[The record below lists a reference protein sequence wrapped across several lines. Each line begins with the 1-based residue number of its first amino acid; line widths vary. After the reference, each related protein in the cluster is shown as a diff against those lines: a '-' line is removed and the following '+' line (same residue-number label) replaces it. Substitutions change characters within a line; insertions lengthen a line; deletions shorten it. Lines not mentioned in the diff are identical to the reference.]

1 MTLERMAV
9 SQSPRTV
16 LLVGATGMVGRA
28 VMARAV
34 GRDAIRLHAIARREV
49 PLPAGARMEM
59 LLADPA
65 RWPEAIAATGAASG
79 AGKAGS
85 ADCIVI
91 ALGTTI
97 ATVGGD
103 QAAFRAV
110 DHDLVLSCARAAKA
124 AGIRQAIV
132 VSSVGANAGARN
144 FYLSV
149 KGETEDALAKLH
161 FARLDLLR
169 PGLLRGHREG
179 PLRAG
184 ERIGML
190 ASPLLDLALHGK
202 ARRFR
207 SIRATTVADAVLA
220 LVGVKPDGR
229 FVHEHD
235 QLLRVAR
242 NRAA

>member
-1 MTLERMAV
+1 MTA
-9 SQSPRTV
+9 SQAPRTV
-16 LLVGATGMVGRA
+16 ILVGATGMIGRA

-34 GRDAIRLHAIARREV
+34 GRNSIRLHAIARREV

-65 RWPEAIAATGAASG
+65 RWPEAIAASG
-79 AGKAGS
+79 AGSDLATS

-97 ATVGGD
+97 AAVGGD
-103 QAAFRAV
+103 KAAFRAV
-110 DHDLVLSCARAAKA
+110 DHDLVLACARAAKQS
-124 AGIRQAIV
+124 GIRQAIV

-149 KGETEDALAKLH
+149 KGEIEDALAKLH
-161 FARLDLLR
+161 FTRLDVLR

-184 ERIGML
+184 ERIGMI
-190 ASPLLDLALHGK
+190 ASPLMDMALHGN
-202 ARRFR
+202 ARRYR
-207 SIRATTVADAVLA
+207 SIRATTVADAALA
-220 LVGVKPDGR
+220 LVGARPDGR

-235 QLLRVAR
+235 QLLRAAR
-242 NRAA
+242 KSVG

>member
-1 MTLERMAV
+1 MTTP
-9 SQSPRTV
+9 QGPRTV
-16 LLVGATGMVGRA
+16 ILVGATGMVGRA
-28 VMARAV
+28 VMTRAV
-34 GRDAIRLHAIARREV
+34 GRGAIRLHAIARREV
-49 PLPAGARMEM
+49 PLPKGARMEM

-65 RWPEAIAATGAASG
+65 EWPEAIAASG
-79 AGKAGS
+79 AGTELAAS

-97 ATVGGD
+97 AAVGGAK
-103 QAAFRAV
+103 AAFRRV
-110 DHDLVLSCARAAKA
+110 DHDLVLSCARAAKQ

-161 FARLDLLR
+161 FTRLDLLR

-179 PLRAG
+179 RLRPG
-184 ERIGML
+184 ERVAML
-190 ASPLLDLALHGK
+190 ASPLFDLGLYGK
-202 ARRFR
+202 ARRYR

-220 LVGVKPDGR
+220 LVGAKPDGR

-235 QLLRVAR
+235 QLLRAAR
-242 NRAA
+242 NAAA

>member
-1 MTLERMAV
+1 MATAR
-9 SQSPRTV
+9 RTV
-16 LLVGATGMVGRA
+16 ILVGATGMVGRA

-49 PLPAGARMEM
+49 ALPQGARMEM

-65 RWPEAIAATGAASG
+65 HWPAAIAVSGAASG
-79 AGKAGS
+79 AGTALATS

-97 ATVGGD
+97 AAVGGD
-103 QAAFRAV
+103 KAAFRAV
-110 DHDLVLSCARAAKA
+110 DHDLVVSCAQAAKD

-161 FARLDLLR
+161 FTRLDVLR

-179 PLRAG
+179 PLRPG
-184 ERIGML
+184 EWIGML
-190 ASPLLDLALHGK
+190 ASPLIDLALHGK
-202 ARRFR
+202 ARRYR

-220 LVGVKPDGR
+220 LVGAKPDGR

-235 QLLRVAR
+235 RLLRAAR
-242 NRAA
+242 KSGA

>member
-1 MTLERMAV
+1 MTA
-9 SQSPRTV
+9 SQAPRTV
-16 LLVGATGMVGRA
+16 ILVGATGMIGRA

-34 GRDAIRLHAIARREV
+34 GQDSIRLHAIARREV

-65 RWPEAIAATGAASG
+65 RWPEAIAASG
-79 AGKAGS
+79 AGSDLATS

-97 ATVGGD
+97 AAVGGD
-103 QAAFRAV
+103 KAAFRAV
-110 DHDLVLSCARAAKA
+110 DHDLVLACARAAKQS
-124 AGIRQAIV
+124 GIRQAIV

-149 KGETEDALAKLH
+149 KGEIEDALAKLH
-161 FARLDLLR
+161 FTRLDVLR

-184 ERIGML
+184 ERIGMI
-190 ASPLLDLALHGK
+190 ASPLMDMALHGK
-202 ARRFR
+202 ARRYR
-207 SIRATTVADAVLA
+207 SIRATTVADAALA
-220 LVGVKPDGR
+220 LVGARPDGR

-235 QLLRVAR
+235 QLLRAAR
-242 NRAA
+242 KSVG

>member
-1 MTLERMAV
+1 MSTPTA
-9 SQSPRTV
+9 PRTV
-16 LLVGATGMVGRA
+16 ILVGATGMVGRA
-28 VMARAV
+28 VMTRAV

-49 PLPAGARMEM
+49 PLPQGARMEM

-65 RWPEAIAATGAASG
+65 HWPEAIAATGAG
-79 AGKAGS
+79 TDLAGS

-97 ATVGGD
+97 AAVGGD
-103 QAAFRAV
+103 PRGAKAAFRAV
-110 DHDLVLSCARAAKA
+110 DHDLILSCARAAKA

-132 VSSVGANAGARN
+132 ISSVGAKAGARN

-161 FARLDLLR
+161 FARLDVLR

-179 PLRAG
+179 ALRPG
-184 ERIGML
+184 ERVGMI
-190 ASPLLDLALHGK
+190 ASPLIDLALHGK
-202 ARRFR
+202 ARRYR
-207 SIRATTVADAVLA
+207 SIRASTVADAVLA
-220 LVGVKPDGR
+220 LVGAKPDGR

-235 QLLRVAR
+235 QLLRAAR
-242 NRAA
+242 KGGG

>member
-1 MTLERMAV
+1 MTA
-9 SQSPRTV
+9 SQAPRTV
-16 LLVGATGMVGRA
+16 ILVGATGMIGRA

-34 GRDAIRLHAIARREV
+34 GQNSIRLHAIARREV

-65 RWPEAIAATGAASG
+65 RWPEAIAASG
-79 AGKAGS
+79 AGSDLATS

-97 ATVGGD
+97 AAVGGD
-103 QAAFRAV
+103 KAAFRAV
-110 DHDLVLSCARAAKA
+110 DHDLVLACARAAKQS
-124 AGIRQAIV
+124 GIRQAIV

-161 FARLDLLR
+161 FTRLDVLR

-184 ERIGML
+184 ERIGMI
-190 ASPLLDLALHGK
+190 ASPLMDMALHGN
-202 ARRFR
+202 ARRYR
-207 SIRATTVADAVLA
+207 SIRATTVADAALA
-220 LVGVKPDGR
+220 LVGARPDGR

-235 QLLRVAR
+235 QLLRAAR
-242 NRAA
+242 KSVG

>member
-1 MTLERMAV
+1 MTA
-9 SQSPRTV
+9 SQAPRTV
-16 LLVGATGMVGRA
+16 ILVGATGMIGRA

-34 GRDAIRLHAIARREV
+34 GQDSIRLHAIARREV

-65 RWPEAIAATGAASG
+65 RWPEAIAASG
-79 AGKAGS
+79 AGSDLATS

-97 ATVGGD
+97 AAVGGD
-103 QAAFRAV
+103 KAAFRAV
-110 DHDLVLSCARAAKA
+110 DHDLVLACARAAKQS
-124 AGIRQAIV
+124 GIRQAIV

-161 FARLDLLR
+161 FTRLDVLR

-184 ERIGML
+184 ERIGMI
-190 ASPLLDLALHGK
+190 ASPLMDKALHGN
-202 ARRFR
+202 ARRYR
-207 SIRATTVADAVLA
+207 SIRATTVADAALA
-220 LVGVKPDGR
+220 LVGARPDGR

-235 QLLRVAR
+235 QLLRAAR
-242 NRAA
+242 KSVG

>member
-1 MTLERMAV
+1 MTA

-49 PLPAGARMEM
+49 PLPTGARMEM

-65 RWPEAIAATGAASG
+65 RWPEAIAASG
-79 AGKAGS
+79 AGTGGS

-103 QAAFRAV
+103 KAAFRAV

-124 AGIRQAIV
+124 AGVRQAIV
-132 VSSVGANAGARN
+132 VSSVGANAGASN

-161 FARLDLLR
+161 FGRLDLLR

-179 PLRAG
+179 PLRTG

-190 ASPLLDLALHGK
+190 ASPLLDLALHGRL
-202 ARRFR
+202 RRFR
-207 SIRATTVADAVLA
+207 SIRATAVADAVLA
-220 LVGVKPDGR
+220 LVGARPDGR

-235 QLLRVAR
+235 QLLRAVR
-242 NRAA
+242 NAAVRG

>member
-1 MTLERMAV
+1 MTA
-9 SQSPRTV
+9 SQAPRTV
-16 LLVGATGMVGRA
+16 ILVGATGMIGRA

-34 GRDAIRLHAIARREV
+34 GRNSIRLHAIARREV

-65 RWPEAIAATGAASG
+65 RWPEAIAASG
-79 AGKAGS
+79 AGSDLATS

-97 ATVGGD
+97 AAVGGD
-103 QAAFRAV
+103 KAAFRAV
-110 DHDLVLSCARAAKA
+110 DHDLVLACARAAKQS
-124 AGIRQAIV
+124 GIRQAIV

-161 FARLDLLR
+161 FTRLDVLR

-184 ERIGML
+184 ERIGMI
-190 ASPLLDLALHGK
+190 ASPLMDIALHGK
-202 ARRFR
+202 ARRYR
-207 SIRATTVADAVLA
+207 SIRATTVADAALA
-220 LVGVKPDGR
+220 LVGARPDGR

-235 QLLRVAR
+235 QLLRAAR
-242 NRAA
+242 KSVG

>member
-1 MTLERMAV
+1 MTA
-9 SQSPRTV
+9 SQAPRTV
-16 LLVGATGMVGRA
+16 ILVGATGMIGRA

-34 GRDAIRLHAIARREV
+34 GQNSIRLHAIARREV

-65 RWPEAIAATGAASG
+65 RWPEAIAASG
-79 AGKAGS
+79 AGSDLATS

-97 ATVGGD
+97 AAVGGD
-103 QAAFRAV
+103 KAAFRAV
-110 DHDLVLSCARAAKA
+110 DHDLVLACARAAKQS
-124 AGIRQAIV
+124 GIRQAIV

-161 FARLDLLR
+161 FTRLDVLR

-184 ERIGML
+184 ERIGMI
-190 ASPLLDLALHGK
+190 ASPLMDIALHGK
-202 ARRFR
+202 ARRYR
-207 SIRATTVADAVLA
+207 SIRATTVADAALA
-220 LVGVKPDGR
+220 LVGARPDGR

-235 QLLRVAR
+235 QLLRAAR
-242 NRAA
+242 KSVG

>member
-1 MTLERMAV
+1 MTA
-9 SQSPRTV
+9 SQAPRTV
-16 LLVGATGMVGRA
+16 ILVGATGMIGRA

-34 GRDAIRLHAIARREV
+34 GRNSIRLHAIARREV

-65 RWPEAIAATGAASG
+65 RWPEAIAASG
-79 AGKAGS
+79 AGSDLATS

-97 ATVGGD
+97 AAVGGD
-103 QAAFRAV
+103 KAAFRAV
-110 DHDLVLSCARAAKA
+110 DHDLVLACARAAKQS
-124 AGIRQAIV
+124 GIRQAIV

-161 FARLDLLR
+161 FTRLDVLR

-184 ERIGML
+184 ERIGMI
-190 ASPLLDLALHGK
+190 ASPLMDMALHGK
-202 ARRFR
+202 ARRYR
-207 SIRATTVADAVLA
+207 SIRATTVADAALA
-220 LVGVKPDGR
+220 LVGARPDGR

-235 QLLRVAR
+235 QLLRAAR
-242 NRAA
+242 KSVG

>member
-1 MTLERMAV
+1 MTA
-9 SQSPRTV
+9 SQAPRTV
-16 LLVGATGMVGRA
+16 ILVGATGMIGRA

-34 GRDAIRLHAIARREV
+34 GRNSIRLHAIARREV

-65 RWPEAIAATGAASG
+65 RWPEAIAASG
-79 AGKAGS
+79 AGSDLATS

-97 ATVGGD
+97 AAVGGD
-103 QAAFRAV
+103 KAAFRAV
-110 DHDLVLSCARAAKA
+110 DHDLVLACARAAKQS
-124 AGIRQAIV
+124 GIRQAIV

-161 FARLDLLR
+161 FTRLDVLR

-184 ERIGML
+184 ERIGMI
-190 ASPLLDLALHGK
+190 ASPLMDIALHGK
-202 ARRFR
+202 ARRYR
-207 SIRATTVADAVLA
+207 SIRATNVADAALA
-220 LVGVKPDGR
+220 LVGARPDGR

-235 QLLRVAR
+235 QLLRAAR
-242 NRAA
+242 KSVG

>member
-1 MTLERMAV
+1 MTAP
-9 SQSPRTV
+9 QTPRTV
-16 LLVGATGMVGRA
+16 ILVGATGMVGRA

-34 GRDAIRLHAIARREV
+34 GRESIRLHAIARREV

-65 RWPEAIAATGAASG
+65 NWPEAIAASG
-79 AGKAGS
+79 AGSDLAAS

-97 ATVGGD
+97 AAVGGD
-103 QAAFRAV
+103 KTAFRAV
-110 DHDLVLSCARAAKA
+110 DHDLVLACARAAKQ

-132 VSSVGANAGARN
+132 VSSVGAKAGARN

-149 KGETEDALAKLH
+149 KGETEDALARLH
-161 FARLDLLR
+161 FNRLDVLR

-184 ERIGML
+184 ERVGMI
-190 ASPLLDLALHGK
+190 ASPLLDMALHGK
-202 ARRFR
+202 ARRYR
-207 SIRATTVADAVLA
+207 SIRASTIADAALA
-220 LVGVKPDGR
+220 LVGARPDGR

-235 QLLRVAR
+235 QLR
-242 NRAA
+242 RAALKIGS

>member
-1 MTLERMAV
+1 MTTP
-9 SQSPRTV
+9 QNPRTV
-16 LLVGATGMVGRA
+16 ILVGATGMVGRA
-28 VMARAV
+28 VMARAI
-34 GRDAIRLHAIARREV
+34 GQDAIRLHAIARREV
-49 PLPAGARMEM
+49 PLPKGARMAM

-65 RWPEAIAATGAASG
+65 RWPEAIAASG
-79 AGKAGS
+79 AGSELAAS

-103 QAAFRAV
+103 KAAFRAV

-132 VSSVGANAGARN
+132 VSSVGADAGARN

-149 KGETEDALAKLH
+149 KGDTEDALAKLH

-179 PLRAG
+179 PLRVG
-184 ERIGML
+184 ERAAML
-190 ASPLLDLALHGK
+190 ASPLFDLALHGK
-202 ARRFR
+202 LRRFR
-207 SIRATTVADAVLA
+207 SIRAATVADAVLA
-220 LVGVKPDGR
+220 LVGAKPDGR

-235 QLLRVAR
+235 RLT
-242 NRAA
+242 RAARG

>member
-1 MTLERMAV
+1 MTAP
-9 SQSPRTV
+9 QTPRTV
-16 LLVGATGMVGRA
+16 ILVGATGMVGRA

-34 GRDAIRLHAIARREV
+34 GREAIRLHAIARREV

-65 RWPEAIAATGAASG
+65 NWPEAIAASG
-79 AGKAGS
+79 AGSDLAAS

-103 QAAFRAV
+103 KAAFRAV
-110 DHDLVLSCARAAKA
+110 DHDLVLACARAAKQ

-132 VSSVGANAGARN
+132 VSSVGANAGAHN

-161 FARLDLLR
+161 FGRLDVLR

-184 ERIGML
+184 ERIGMM
-190 ASPLLDLALHGK
+190 ASPLMDIALHGK
-202 ARRFR
+202 ARRYR
-207 SIRATTVADAVLA
+207 SIRASTVADAALA
-220 LVGVKPDGR
+220 LVGARPDGR

-235 QLLRVAR
+235 QLLR
-242 NRAA
+242 AAQKIGS

>member
-1 MTLERMAV
+1 MTA
-9 SQSPRTV
+9 SQAPRTV
-16 LLVGATGMVGRA
+16 ILVGATGMIGRA

-34 GRDAIRLHAIARREV
+34 GQDSIRLHAIARREV

-65 RWPEAIAATGAASG
+65 RWPEAIAASG
-79 AGKAGS
+79 AGSDLATS

-97 ATVGGD
+97 AAVGGD
-103 QAAFRAV
+103 KAAFRAV
-110 DHDLVLSCARAAKA
+110 DHDLVLACARAAKQS
-124 AGIRQAIV
+124 GIRQAIV

-149 KGETEDALAKLH
+149 KGEIEDALAKLH
-161 FARLDLLR
+161 FTRLDVLR

-184 ERIGML
+184 ERIGMI
-190 ASPLLDLALHGK
+190 ASPLMDMALHGK
-202 ARRFR
+202 ARRYR
-207 SIRATTVADAVLA
+207 SIRATTVADAALA
-220 LVGVKPDGR
+220 LVGARPDGR

-235 QLLRVAR
+235 RLLR
-242 NRAA
+242 AAQKIGS

>member
-1 MTLERMAV
+1 MTTPHG
-9 SQSPRTV
+9 PRTV
-16 LLVGATGMVGRA
+16 ILVGATGMVGRA

-34 GRDAIRLHAIARREV
+34 GQNTIRLHAIARREV
-49 PLPAGARMEM
+49 PLPKGARMEM

-65 RWPEAIAATGAASG
+65 HWPEAIAASAAG
-79 AGKAGS
+79 AGAGTEPAAS

-97 ATVGGD
+97 AAVGGD
-103 QAAFRAV
+103 KAAFRAV
-110 DHDLVLSCARAAKA
+110 DHDLVLSCATAAKA

-149 KGETEDALAKLH
+149 KGETEDALARLH
-161 FARLDLLR
+161 FTRLDVLR

-184 ERIGML
+184 ERIGMI
-190 ASPLLDLALHGK
+190 ASPLIDLALHGK
-202 ARRFR
+202 ARRYR
-207 SIRATTVADAVLA
+207 SIRATTVADAALA
-220 LVGVKPDGR
+220 LVGARPDGR

-235 QLLRVAR
+235 QLLR
-242 NRAA
+242 AAQKYRS

>member
-1 MTLERMAV
+1 MTA
-9 SQSPRTV
+9 SQAPRTV
-16 LLVGATGMVGRA
+16 ILVGATGMIGRA

-34 GRDAIRLHAIARREV
+34 GRNSIRLHAIARREV

-65 RWPEAIAATGAASG
+65 RWPEAIAASG
-79 AGKAGS
+79 AGSDLATS

-97 ATVGGD
+97 AAVGGD
-103 QAAFRAV
+103 KAAFRAV
-110 DHDLVLSCARAAKA
+110 DHDLVLACARAAKQS
-124 AGIRQAIV
+124 GIRQAIV
-132 VSSVGANAGARN
+132 VSSVGATAGARN

-161 FARLDLLR
+161 FTRLDVLR

-184 ERIGML
+184 ERIGMI
-190 ASPLLDLALHGK
+190 ASPLMDMALHGK
-202 ARRFR
+202 ARRYR
-207 SIRATTVADAVLA
+207 SIRATTVADAALA
-220 LVGVKPDGR
+220 LVGARPDGR

-235 QLLRVAR
+235 RLLR
-242 NRAA
+242 AAQKIGS

>member
-1 MTLERMAV
+1 MTAI
-9 SQSPRTV
+9 PRTV
-16 LLVGATGMVGRA
+16 LLVGATGMIGRA

-49 PLPAGARMEM
+49 PLPKGARMEM

-65 RWPEAIAATGAASG
+65 HWPEAIAASGAAAG
-79 AGKAGS
+79 ADSERAAS

-91 ALGTTI
+91 ALGTTMR
-97 ATVGGD
+97 AVGGSK
-103 QAAFRAV
+103 AAFRAV
-110 DHDLVLSCARAAKA
+110 DNDLVLACARAAKQ

-132 VSSVGANAGARN
+132 VSSVGAEAGSRN

-179 PLRAG
+179 PARPG
-184 ERIGML
+184 ERLAMI

-202 ARRFR
+202 LRRFR
-207 SIRATTVADAVLA
+207 SIRATTVADAVLSLA
-220 LVGVKPDGR
+220 GAKRNGR
-229 FVHEHD
+229 FVLEHD
-235 QLLRVAR
+235 QLLRAAR
-242 NRAA
+242 EPGG